1 MRLSRVAGLA
11 AFASVIAGAV
21 ASGQPAPTPTPS
33 RGAEIF
39 AERCKDCHEAGD
51 DRTPPLAELAKK
63 SSDEIVA
70 ALTTGP
76 MAPIAEGLTPDE
88 KRAVAAFLTAR

>member
-1 MRLSRVAGLA
+1 MRLSKAAGLA
-11 AFASVIAGAV
+11 VFASMVAGTV
-21 ASGQPAPTPTPS
+21 ASGQTPATPATG
-33 RGAEIF
+33 RGATIF
-39 AERCKDCHEAGD
+39 AERCKECHEAGD

-63 SSDEIVA
+63 STDEIVA

-76 MAPIAEGLTPDE
+76 MAPIAEGLSPDD